1 MFCLT
6 LRGDV
11 LEPRGCASSTLS
23 GVNECPTHA
32 MSISVD
38 PLGEVWLD
46 RRGQCALNL
55 IIGTVIIPENWIP
68 SRKRGICSCKGY
80 SWIKICSAGMKVDI
94 TFEQKKQRVLLHSP
108 AYGKLTLKLKSW
120 RFLWNQTQ
128 VLMLRMV
135 YSVYSHLVITSL
147 YGRSHFIACIGVR

>member
-11 LEPRGCASSTLS
+11 PEPHGCASSTLS

-32 MSISVD
+32 TSISVD
-38 PLGEVWLD
+38 PLGERPISAEAAPEVWLD
-46 RRGQCALNL
+46 RRGQCSLNL

-80 SWIKICSAGMKVDI
+80 SWVKNLFCRNESRYHLR
-94 TFEQKKQRVLLHSP
+94 TKKQRVLLHSP
-108 AYGKLTLKLKSW
+108 DNGKLTLKLKSW
-120 RFLWNQTQ
+120 RFSGNQTQ

-135 YSVYSHLVITSL
+135 DN
-147 YGRSHFIACIGVR
+147 FFQQ